1 MTAMKRI
8 LSLILLVLCC
18 ACTKEK
24 AVSTESLPS
33 FLRSMKWTGVIIGAN
48 SQGEDVQWDTLTLY
62 FVDDTLGFSRRH
74 GAYLKTYT
82 NPIGSPI
89 STSLQE
95 YNFGAEPFRYKA
107 VDDRTVELL
116 TYDGRSLRMEL
127 DQPGRMLHGNWESY
141 PDLSGED
148 ILPPD
153 RDQVNKA
160 RVGSG
165 LCGPE
170 LFWKKSGNI
179 LNLKGK
185 GPMFDYPSLENVPW
199 HDIGITAI
207 IMDDGITCIGNW
219 AFAGLTLKEHN
230 ILELKI
236 PDSVARIGDYAFYRC
251 SPLRVAFNRTSGL
264 EIIGEHAFEYS
275 CLESFSLPEKVMEIG
290 DFAFHDI
297 PKLNLTFS
305 SESVKR
311 IGKNAFTG
319 FYTESGHPIRLP
331 AGIERMETH
340 AFEGDFSA
348 LFLNGIP
355 SFMDKDAII
364 PYLQQVGTMRSQ
376 TYFVMKQQQPPT
388 GTVLPFDPATW
399 RLLVPSGCKGAYSSV
414 SPWNRF
420 KEISEINP
428 E

>member
-1 MTAMKRI
+1 MTAMKQI

-127 DQPGRMLHGNWESY
+127 DQSGRMLHGDWESY
-141 PDLSGED
+141 PDLSGKD
-148 ILPPD
+148 ILPQD
-153 RDQVNKA
+153 RESVNRA
-160 RVGSG
+160 RAGCG

-170 LFWKKSGNI
+170 LFWKKSDNI
-179 LNLKGK
+179 LLLKGK
-185 GPMFDYPSLENVPW
+185 GPMFDYPSQEKVPW

-207 IMDDGITCIGNW
+207 LMDEGITCIGNW
-219 AFAGLTLKEHN
+219 AFAGLILKEHN

-236 PDSVARIGDYAFYRC
+236 PDSVSRIGDYAFYRC
-251 SPLRVAFNRTSGL
+251 SPLPVSFKNVGNLVS
-264 EIIGEHAFEYS
+264 IGEHAFEQS
-275 CLESFSLPEKVMEIG
+275 ALAAFRAIGNLQTIG
-290 DFAFHDI
+290 DYAFHDI
-297 PKLNLTFS
+297 PNLKLYF
-305 SESVKR
+305 EGKSVKQ
-311 IGKNAFTG
+311 IGTYAFTG
-319 FYTESGHPIRLP
+319 FSSLSYISISSATSRIG
-331 AGIERMETH
+331 TH
-340 AFEGDFSA
+340 AFEGDFRA
-348 LFLNGIP
+348 IVLNGIP
-355 SFMDKDAII
+355 SRVDQDAFL
-364 PYLQQVGTMRSQ
+364 PYNGNAILQVPFSTPPSVSGLPVNPREWTLQI
-376 TYFVMKQQQPPT
+376 PT
-388 GTVLPFDPATW
+388 GSKAAYQAT
-399 RLLVPSGCKGAYSSV
+399 
-414 SPWNRF
+414 SPWNQF
-420 KEISEINP
+420 TNIVEYSAP
-428 E
+428 